1 MDIHEYQAKKIFR
14 HVGIPILKGGV
25 AYTGAE
31 AVRVANKFET
41 PNGWVVKAQIYTPM
55 RGQGFFREKEAGSK
69 SGIRYAKTRKAVQKE
84 TEAMLGKHLIT
95 PLTSIGGQEVKKVY
109 IEEKVNI
116 SETYALEIY
125 IDFSAEKVFVTAQN
139 TTPGIK
145 ARSIKQELDLQK
157 NLTPSRATKIAT
169 RIGMKRGHIKK
180 TAKILQAM
188 YEIFK
193 NYAAFRVEINP
204 LVITSTNSL
213 VALDGKIVFDP
224 DAVGNYKEIAEM
236 HDREDE
242 SLNEI
247 KARLNNFRYVKL
259 NGNIG
264 CITNGSGLSM
274 ATLDLLH
281 AYGGTPS
288 CILDLGGEPT
298 KEIVSNALK
307 TILSEPDIEGVLI
320 NIFGGSARCDIVAE
334 GLVAAAKEISDGI
347 PIVVR
352 IEGTNDQIGCRI
364 LFESGLPFIVKQSM
378 DDAVRTIIQ
387 SVQEIM

>member
-14 HVGIPILKGGV
+14 HLGIPILKGAV

-31 AVRVANKFET
+31 AARVAEKIDSAK
-41 PNGWVVKAQIYTPM
+41 GWVVKAQIYSPM
-55 RGQGFFREKEAGSK
+55 RGQGVFREKEAGKK
-69 SGIRYAKTRKAVQKE
+69 SGIRFAKTRSSVRKE
-84 TEAMLGKHLIT
+84 TEAMLGNRLVT
-95 PLTSIGGQEVKKVY
+95 PFTGPQGQEVKKVY
-109 IEEKVNI
+109 IEEKIDI
-116 SETYALEIY
+116 SATYALEIY
-125 IDFSAEKVFVTAQN
+125 IDFSQEKVFVTAQN

-145 ARSIKQELDLQK
+145 GRIIKQELDLQK
-157 NLTPSRATKIAT
+157 NLTPSRAAGIAAK
-169 RIGMKRGHIKK
+169 IGMKRGHIKR

-193 NYAAFRVEINP
+193 TYAAFRVEISP

-224 DAVGNYKEIAEM
+224 DAVSNYKEIADM
-236 HDREDE
+236 RDREDE

-281 AYGGTPS
+281 MYGGTPS
-288 CILDLGGEPT
+288 CILDLGGDPT
-298 KEIVSNALK
+298 KEIVANALK

-320 NIFGGSARCDIVAE
+320 NIFGGSARCDIIAE
-334 GLVAAAKEISDGI
+334 GLVSAAKEISDSI

-352 IEGTNDQIGCRI
+352 IEGTNDQIGCRL

>member
-1 MDIHEYQAKKIFR
+1 MDIHEYQVKKIFR

-31 AVRVANKFET
+31 AARVADKFEA
-41 PNGWVVKAQIYTPM
+41 PNGWIVKAQVYTPM
-55 RGQGFFREKEAGSK
+55 RGQGFFQEKSAGKK
-69 SGIRYAKTRKAVQKE
+69 SGIRYAKNRKSVQKE
-84 TEAMLGKHLIT
+84 TEAMLGKNLIT
-95 PLTSIGGQEVKKVY
+95 PLTGSHGQEVKKVY
-109 IEEKVNI
+109 IEEKVDI
-116 SETYALEIY
+116 SATYALEIY
-125 IDFSAEKVFVTAQN
+125 IDFPAEKVFVTAQN

-145 ARSIKQELDLQK
+145 VRPIKQELDLQK
-157 NLTPSRATKIAT
+157 NFTTSRATNIAT
-169 RIGMKRGHIKK
+169 KIGMKRGHIKK

-193 NYAAFRVEINP
+193 TYAAFRIEINP
-204 LVITSTNSL
+204 LIITANNNL
-213 VALDGKIVFDP
+213 FALDGKIVFDP
-224 DAVGNYKEIAEM
+224 DAVSNYEEIAEM

-242 SLNEI
+242 TLNEI

-259 NGNIG
+259 TGNIG

-281 AYGGTPS
+281 AYGGNPS
-288 CILDLGGEPT
+288 CILDLGGDPT
-298 KEIVSNALK
+298 KEIVANALK
-307 TILSEPDIEGVLI
+307 AILSEPDVEGVLI
-320 NIFGGSARCDIVAE
+320 NIFGGSARCDIIAE